1 LGKLFGKLM
10 FHEYLVGGGGGGMQ
24 NHFISFHF
32 LQAQK
37 FSILSLH
44 LLLIERFF
52 DVLLLFAV
60 VVELGG
66 HLRNTHPLTHRPSH
80 PPLSQTLFSN
90 AKNSA
95 SDSGTL

>member
-10 FHEYLVGGGGGGMQ
+10 FHEYLTCGWWWWW
-24 NHFISFHF
+24 NAESFHFISCRP
-32 LQAQK
+32 K

-52 DVLLLFAV
+52 DVLVLFAV

-66 HLRNTHPLTHRPSH
+66 HL
-80 PPLSQTLFSN
+80 
-90 AKNSA
+90 
-95 SDSGTL
+95 